1 MIFAAELVKR
11 TKNVM
16 FLIVN
21 AKVEHFARKP
31 ANSVV
36 FYVIRNLEID
46 AYLPVK
52 GKYFS
57 TNGTQSYKLVSSP
70 SKTSPFKKADL
81 ESHCIAS

>member
-36 FYVIRNLEID
+36 FSVIVISALLHEKKD
-46 AYLPVK
+46 FEVVK
-52 GKYFS
+52 
-57 TNGTQSYKLVSSP
+57 
-70 SKTSPFKKADL
+70 
-81 ESHCIAS
+81 I